1 VPLSLALAVGHVYSR
16 SPEDEE
22 NVLHRREAT
31 GVPVT
36 TVLLGHA
43 ILRGGAAVVFLE
55 HVALLEGVVDQC
67 LVVWARLLQH
77 VIEHA
82 EASRGRSRALS
93 GRVNS
98 EGLVPVVVA
107 SLRARLAARLLTL
120 LAPHVFLLVLTD
132 KTRIHLRSASVK
144 TYTFFTTGIP

>member
-22 NVLHRREAT
+22 NVLHHREAT

-36 TVLLGHA
+36 TVLGHA

-132 KTRIHLRSASVK
+132 KTCIHLRSASVQ